1 MSKIRVRF
9 APSPTGPLHMGGVRT
24 ALYNYLFAKKH
35 NGDFILR
42 IEDTDQSRYVEGAE
56 DYISESLSWC
66 KILFDE
72 SPHKGG
78 AYGPYRQSERK
89 AMYRQYAEQLLDKGH
104 AYYAFDTSE
113 ELDQMREQMKKAG
126 VPSPQYNA
134 VVRDSMQNSLSLSED
149 EVADRLQRGE
159 PYVIRAKMPRNEEVR
174 IPDAIRG
181 LVVVNTNNLD
191 DKVLFKSDGMP
202 TYHLANVVDDHLM
215 NITHVIRGEEW
226 LPSAPLHVLL
236 YQFFAWDTPTFA
248 HLPLIL
254 KPEGNG
260 KLSKRDGDRLG
271 FPVFPIEWNN
281 PQSQEVSS
289 GYREGGYFAEAFT
302 NMLAFLGWNPGTAQ
316 EVFSMDQL
324 IDAFSLERVGKAGA
338 KFDFDKTKWFNQQYL
353 RNKTGQELAQLLH
366 QTIPESQ
373 AVDAF
378 LLSQTCDLMKERA
391 TFLNDLWDN
400 NQFFF
405 RAPMQYD
412 EKVVRK
418 KWKEDAPSV
427 LQALALMFKE
437 IDSFTSANVETEFK
451 SFLEKNNWKLGAV
464 LPLFRLAVTGTGM
477 GPSMFEISQLLGKDE
492 VIIRI
497 EKAIKDIA

>member
-1 MSKIRVRF
+1 
-9 APSPTGPLHMGGVRT
+9 
-24 ALYNYLFAKKH
+24 
-35 NGDFILR
+35 
-42 IEDTDQSRYVEGAE
+42 
-56 DYISESLSWC
+56 
-66 KILFDE
+66 
-72 SPHKGG
+72 
-78 AYGPYRQSERK
+78 
-89 AMYRQYAEQLLDKGH
+89 
-104 AYYAFDTSE
+104 
-113 ELDQMREQMKKAG
+113 
-126 VPSPQYNA
+126 
-134 VVRDSMQNSLSLSED
+134 
-149 EVADRLQRGE
+149 
-159 PYVIRAKMPRNEEVR
+159 
-174 IPDAIRG
+174 
-181 LVVVNTNNLD
+181 
-191 DKVLFKSDGMP
+191 
-202 TYHLANVVDDHLM
+202 
-215 NITHVIRGEEW
+215 
-226 LPSAPLHVLL
+226 
-236 YQFFAWDTPTFA
+236 
-248 HLPLIL
+248 
-254 KPEGNG
+254 
-260 KLSKRDGDRLG
+260 
-271 FPVFPIEWNN
+271 
-281 PQSQEVSS
+281 
-289 GYREGGYFAEAFT
+289 
-302 NMLAFLGWNPGTAQ
+302 MLAFLGWNPGTAQ

-400 NQFFF
+400 SQFFF

-418 KWKEDAPSV
+418 KWKENAPSV

-437 IDSFTSANVETEFK
+437 IDSFTSSNVETEFK